1 MFVSGFVG
9 RVKMENKNNRGNED
23 GPKHSQVV
31 KIKRE
36 FEKISQPS
44 LHQPEMRR
52 VLSEIKRSQR
62 SRSPLGLGERSI
74 SVGN

>member
-1 MFVSGFVG
+1 
-9 RVKMENKNNRGNED
+9 MENKTNKGSED

-44 LHQPEMRR
+44 LQQPEMRR
-52 VLSEIKRSQR
+52 LLGEFTRRQR

>member
-1 MFVSGFVG
+1 
-9 RVKMENKNNRGNED
+9 MENKTNHGNKD

-36 FEKISQPS
+36 CEKISKPS
-44 LHQPEMRR
+44 LLHQPEMRR
-52 VLSEIKRSQR
+52 VLSETKRSQR

-74 SVGN
+74 SVRN

>member
-1 MFVSGFVG
+1 
-9 RVKMENKNNRGNED
+9 MEMKNKPNNGNED

-31 KIKRE
+31 KIKKE

-44 LHQPEMRR
+44 LQQPEMRR
-52 VLSEIKRSQR
+52 VLAETKRRQR

-74 SVGN
+74 PVGD

>member
-1 MFVSGFVG
+1 MD
-9 RVKMENKNNRGNED
+9 NKTNHGNED
-23 GPKHSQVV
+23 GPTHSQVV

-36 FEKISQPS
+36 FEKIRQPS

-62 SRSPLGLGERSI
+62 SRSPLGLGDLFI

>member
-1 MFVSGFVG
+1 
-9 RVKMENKNNRGNED
+9 MENNANSGNED
-23 GPKHSQVV
+23 SPMIHSQVV

-36 FEKISQPS
+36 NEKISQPS
-44 LHQPEMRR
+44 LKQPEMRR
-52 VLSEIKRSQR
+52 VLSEIKRRQR